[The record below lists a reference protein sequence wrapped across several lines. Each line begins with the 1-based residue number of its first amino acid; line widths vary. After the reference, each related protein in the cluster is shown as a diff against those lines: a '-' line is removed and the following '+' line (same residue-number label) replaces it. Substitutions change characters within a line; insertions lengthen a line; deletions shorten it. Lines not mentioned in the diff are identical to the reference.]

1 MNNYIS
7 SIGKSEDRF
16 LVEEFDI
23 ASLFGKEM
31 LEEIQERVSRA
42 TGLAF
47 VTVDYKGEP
56 VTELTAFTP
65 FCQAIR
71 KRQGAEIVCKS
82 SDAYG
87 AIMAAVTQKTN
98 VYFCPCGLIEVAIP
112 IIIKGQ
118 YLGGFIGGQIRCEDA
133 PAEISRLKKLQQH
146 PIDYEESPETKS
158 LFNEITRMNYAQFMD
173 IADMVSMI
181 ITLVGEKELSRLEAQ
196 KLTQKEKE
204 ASLERE
210 RIIQR
215 EKDLKNDELNTLR
228 AQINP
233 HFLFNCLT
241 TISNLAMIE
250 GAPRTNE
257 MTTIFAELLRT
268 NLTTTLK
275 KRPLIEEIN
284 NIERYLKI
292 QKIRFGDK
300 FDYTISRNFDEQKIQ
315 IPSFMLQPFV
325 ENAVI
330 NGIMPNKEK
339 GQLKITAEEQ
349 SDRIAITIE
358 DNGNGLSGKKITGEL
373 ENERDFSRNGLQ
385 HTIRAIRRRLID
397 CYGSRYDAV
406 IENNIGKGTICRL
419 AYPKD
424 LNEKAG

>member
-1 MNNYIS
+1 MS
-7 SIGKSEDRF
+7 
-16 LVEEFDI
+16 
-23 ASLFGKEM
+23 
-31 LEEIQERVSRA
+31 
-42 TGLAF
+42 
-47 VTVDYKGEP
+47 
-56 VTELTAFTP
+56 
-65 FCQAIR
+65 
-71 KRQGAEIVCKS
+71 
-82 SDAYG
+82 
-87 AIMAAVTQKTN
+87 
-98 VYFCPCGLIEVAIP
+98 
-112 IIIKGQ
+112 
-118 YLGGFIGGQIRCEDA
+118 
-133 PAEISRLKKLQQH
+133 
-146 PIDYEESPETKS
+146 
-158 LFNEITRMNYAQFMD
+158 YAQFMD

-204 ASLERE
+204 AFLERE

-284 NIERYLKI
+284 NIERYLNI

-300 FDYTISRNFDEQKIQ
+300 FDYTISRNFDEQEVQ
-315 IPSFMLQPFV
+315 IPSFMLLPFV
-325 ENAVI
+325 ENAVV

-339 GQLKITAEEQ
+339 GLLKITAEEQ
-349 SDRIAITIE
+349 SDHLAITIE
-358 DNGNGLSGKKITGEL
+358 DNGKGLSGKEFSREL
-373 ENERDFSRNGLQ
+373 ENERDFSQNGLQ
-385 HTIRAIRRRLID
+385 HTIRTIRRRLID
-397 CYGSRYDAV
+397 CYGSRYDVV
-406 IENNIGKGTICRL
+406 IENSIGKGTICRL
-419 AYPKD
+419 TYPKD
-424 LNEKAG
+424 LNEKVG